1 MARTDTLGNFLTDVA
16 ESIRTKE
23 GTTEAIPASEFD
35 SRISNLSGAED
46 LDEELDT
53 YNNEVH
59 EQETIIE
66 NIVEGMANKGIKPIA
81 LRLEDVSVLIIEQ
94 GKGTVLPSEG
104 YDGIRKV
111 DFDVQMINVGA
122 TEYAQDGLVALW
134 DARDEIDAN
143 GRWKSQVGS
152 DYWSVTFT
160 DGGATSLA
168 QLKQGDAIVTD
179 GTVSIR
185 NNVDYYKNGY
195 TIELVGSVVADSTAG
210 VNFLTFDKNL
220 TVHINVNRYQAGVF
234 SPQYGSASDGMG
246 GLDVTIRGLN
256 DGKRH
261 TMVLYLENLIGTR
274 STRNGTVKLQFSI
287 DGSPWYTYHY
297 SVSGSGSYASNYST
311 LLSYYSNSGSGRAPS
326 GSAVSAVRVYNRKLT
341 HKELMENHL
350 LDMAN
355 YGLEE

>member
-35 SRISNLSGAED
+35 TRISNLSGAED
-46 LDEELDT
+46 LDAELDY
-53 YNNEVH
+53 YNNEMS
-59 EQETIIE
+59 EQGVTIE
-66 NIVEGMANKGIKPIA
+66 NIVNAMKNKGVAPVE
-81 LRLEDVSVLIIEQ
+81 LRLQEQ
-94 GKGTVLPSEG
+94 YVVIMKEG
-104 YDGIRKV
+104 HFEFAPDEGFDGLSKMKV
-111 DFDVQMINVGA
+111 DVQMSIVGSS
-122 TEYAQDGLVALW
+122 EYAQDGLVALW

-143 GRWKSQVGS
+143 GRWNSQVGS
-152 DYWSVTFT
+152 DYWSVTYT
-160 DGGATSLA
+160 SSDTTSLA
-168 QLKQGDAIVTD
+168 QLKTDDSIVTD

-220 TVHINVNRYQAGVF
+220 TVHINVNRYEPGVF
-234 SPQYGSASDGMG
+234 SPQYGSASDGMN
-246 GLDVTIRGLN
+246 GLNTVIRGLN

-261 TMVLYLENLIGTR
+261 TMVLYLEQLIGTR
-274 STRNGTVKLQFSI
+274 STRNGTVYLQFSI
-287 DGSPWYTYHY
+287 DGSPWYTYDY
-297 SVSGSGSYASNYST
+297 PVSGSGSYVSNYST
-311 LLSYYSNSGSGRAPS
+311 LLSYYSNSGSGIAPS

-350 LDMAN
+350 LDIEN
-355 YGLEE
+355 YGLEG